1 MRSHRSI
8 RLLIGGLA
16 AAAAT
21 LSLAP
26 AVHARRPEPPVPTKI
41 IVPEG
46 NRAFLTSRGVGVQ
59 IYSCNAT
66 SNGVDWA
73 FVAPR
78 ADLLDRHGR
87 VIISHFGGPTWQA
100 KDGSAVVGTVEASV
114 PVDPTAIPWLRLA
127 ASPAAG
133 SRQGGRLGHT
143 SFIQRINT
151 VGGLAPADEECTP
164 TTVGTVVEVPYTA
177 DYVFWRPSNR

>member
-1 MRSHRSI
+1 MRSHRST
-8 RLLIGGLA
+8 RLLIGSLA

-21 LSLAP
+21 VSLAP
-26 AVHARRPEPPVPTKI
+26 AVHARHPEASVPTKI
-41 IVPEG
+41 AVPAG

-66 SNGVDWA
+66 PNGVDWG

-78 ADLLDRHGR
+78 ADLLDRHGK

-114 PVDPTAIPWLRLA
+114 TVDPTAIPWLRLA
-127 ASPAAG
+127 ASPAPG
-133 SRQGGRLGHT
+133 GRGDGRLGNT
-143 SFIQRINT
+143 SFIQRVNT
-151 VGGLAPADEECTP
+151 VGGLAPADDECTP

-177 DYVFWRPSNR
+177 DYVFWRPSHR